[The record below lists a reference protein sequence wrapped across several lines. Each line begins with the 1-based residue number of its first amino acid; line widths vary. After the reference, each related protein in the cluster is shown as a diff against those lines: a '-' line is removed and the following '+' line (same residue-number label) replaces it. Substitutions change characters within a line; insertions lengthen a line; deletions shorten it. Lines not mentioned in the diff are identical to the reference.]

1 MIAGGGDL
9 MDIKDLLVFTTVVEE
24 KNISKA
30 AKSLSYVQSNVTM
43 RIQQLEAELGTK
55 LFQRSGKGVTLT
67 SSGELL
73 HRYAEQILRL
83 TNEATAA
90 VQSSSHTPIGPL
102 KIGATESTAALRLPP
117 LLSTYCTAYPDVD
130 FILETHTT
138 DVLIQL
144 VLERKLEGAFVAG
157 SCDHPDLN
165 SLFTQDEELVLV
177 SRHPLPSLYSLN
189 DMNLLA
195 FSSEC
200 AYRHRLEMLMT
211 KEAVFPKRILEFGTI
226 EAIIG
231 CVKAGMGVAVMM
243 KSIVSNYNSL
253 TLTPLPQ
260 PYRKVPTFFITRKD
274 AFVSAAL
281 REFSFLLTEQLC
293 TTKP

>member
-1 MIAGGGDL
+1 
-9 MDIKDLLVFTTVVEE
+9 MDIKDLLVFTTVAEE

-43 RIQQLEAELGTK
+43 RIQQLEAELGIQ

-144 VLERKLEGAFVAG
+144 VLERKLEGAFVAD

-165 SLFTQDEELVLV
+165 SLFTRDEELVLV

-195 FSSEC
+195 FSSGC
-200 AYRHRLEMLMT
+200 AYRHTLEMLLT
-211 KEAVFPKRILEFGTI
+211 KEGVFPKRILEFGTI

-231 CVKAGMGVAVMM
+231 CVKAGMGVAIMM

-253 TLTPLPQ
+253 TLTPLPE

>member
-1 MIAGGGDL
+1 
-9 MDIKDLLVFTTVVEE
+9 MDIKDLLVFTTVAEE

-30 AKSLSYVQSNVTM
+30 AKTLSYVQSNVTM
-43 RIQQLEAELGTK
+43 RIQQLEAELGTQ

-73 HRYAEQILRL
+73 HRYAEEILRL
-83 TNEATAA
+83 TNEATIT
-90 VQSSSHTPIGPL
+90 VQSSAHTPIGPL

-157 SCDHPDLN
+157 SCDNPDVN
-165 SLFTQDEELVLV
+165 TLFIQDEELVLV

-195 FSSEC
+195 FSSGC
-200 AYRHRLEMLMT
+200 AYRHTLEMLLT
-211 KEAVFPKRILEFGTI
+211 KEGVFPKRILEFGTI

-243 KSIVSNYNSL
+243 KSIVSNHNHSL

-260 PYRKVPTFFITRKD
+260 PYSKVSTFFITRKD
-274 AFVSAAL
+274 AFISAAL
-281 REFSFLLTEQLC
+281 REFSSLLTEQLC
-293 TTKP
+293 ITKP

>member
-1 MIAGGGDL
+1 
-9 MDIKDLLVFTTVVEE
+9 
-24 KNISKA
+24 
-30 AKSLSYVQSNVTM
+30 M
-43 RIQQLEAELGTK
+43 RIQQLEAELGTQ
-55 LFQRSGKGVTLT
+55 LFERSGKGVTLT

-83 TNEATAA
+83 TNEATIA

-138 DVLIQL
+138 DVLIHL
-144 VLERKLEGAFVAG
+144 VLTRKLEGAFVAG
-157 SCDHPDLN
+157 SCEYPDLN

-195 FSSEC
+195 FSSGC
-200 AYRHRLEMLMT
+200 AYRHTLEMLLT
-211 KEAVFPKRILEFGTI
+211 KEGVFPKRILEFGTI

-243 KSIVSNYNSL
+243 KSIVSNHDHSL
-253 TLTPLPQ
+253 TLTPLPE

-281 REFSFLLTEQLC
+281 REFSSLLTKQLYI
-293 TTKP
+293 TKP